1 MTSSVYVS
9 IGMRSAAWGSFIGA
23 LAILPCTC
31 YIRVN
36 IVSLSYGFGKY
47 LPVWKVRVVCTNLL

>member
-1 MTSSVYVS
+1 
-9 IGMRSAAWGSFIGA
+9 MRSAAWGSFIGA